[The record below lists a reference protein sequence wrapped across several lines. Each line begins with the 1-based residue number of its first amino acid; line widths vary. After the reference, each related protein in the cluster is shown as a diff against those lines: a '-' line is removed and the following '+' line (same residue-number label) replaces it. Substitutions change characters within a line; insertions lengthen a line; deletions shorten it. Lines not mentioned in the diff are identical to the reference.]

1 MTHRTLRLPEG
12 LRDELKRP
20 FGLIVKSVDAAGL
33 RKSAKI
39 LITVGDACT
48 YELARQGVV
57 PDVAIYDYREE
68 RRPVAAEVRRALE
81 SLPLARVRVGNPAGT
96 IQAAAWKA
104 VEDAL
109 ADGGK
114 IEVDGEEDMLALP
127 CIALAPPGSMVV
139 YGQPGEGAVI
149 VNVDANAKKKA
160 EKLLAEMEVAE

>member
-1 MTHRTLRLPEG
+1 MTHRTLRLPER
-12 LRDELKRP
+12 LRDELRAP
-20 FGLIVKSVDAAGL
+20 FGSVVRKVDAAGL

-39 LITVGDACT
+39 LITVGDACS
-48 YELARQGVV
+48 YDFARQGVV

-68 RRPVAAEVRRALE
+68 RRPVGDDVRRALE
-81 SLPLARVRVGNPAGT
+81 SLPLGRVPVSNPAGT

-104 VEDAL
+104 IEDAL

-127 CIALAPPGSMVV
+127 CIAMAPKGSVVV
-139 YGQPGEGAVI
+139 YGQPGQGAVI